1 MSSSLKKRE
10 ELLKKTEEKRRMN
23 KDKEFISLSSLN
35 INIHPEIYKE
45 YKLSK
50 GEYIPD

>member
-23 KDKEFISLSSLN
+23 KEFISFSSLN
-35 INIHPEIYKE
+35 INIHPETYKE
-45 YKLSK
+45 YKRSK